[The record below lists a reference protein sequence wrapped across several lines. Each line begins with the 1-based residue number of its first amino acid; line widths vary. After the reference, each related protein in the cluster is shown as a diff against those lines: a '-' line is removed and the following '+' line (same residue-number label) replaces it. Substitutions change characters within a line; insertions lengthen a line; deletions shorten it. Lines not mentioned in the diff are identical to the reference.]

1 MGRLIAGGFALIYLL
16 ALTACTTPDDQPA
29 TASPPSAT
37 AATVAT
43 ATPTSAPA
51 STLPPGEHGGA
62 IVAVTQ
68 ADIDHRDV
76 HRDISATL
84 ASRGPGVAYSRMLRL
99 RTGEDVAQPSLL
111 LECDLCKTWEMEGP
125 LTYTFRLREGIR
137 WQDLPPVN
145 GRGLTAGDVAF
156 SYERQKTE
164 GWPNSPLLLAM
175 DTAEAVDDS
184 VLRVTLRFSDT
195 DFLAALA
202 DGRSKVVAREAVEA
216 EGSLENGPV
225 VGTGPWIWLRTV
237 EGDGSALE
245 ANPDYFEEGLPFV
258 KQLTFK
264 VIKDSDTRIAAFI
277 TGLVDVYDAPPH
289 EWAVL
294 QSRGFTNRTFLS
306 KEGGLGMLLAMN
318 VGNPPFD
325 DQAVRR
331 EVFKVLDPWS
341 YLEEKWSGQGY
352 VSAGVPVVTAQ
363 WLLDR
368 QAMEPFFGGET
379 AMVGGGRSFEIV
391 VADFGDI
398 YLAAGKRLEEA
409 LRLAGFDP
417 TVMVLNPVDYSD
429 RVWQK
434 KDYQL
439 FLGPVP
445 PTSTPNSYLFSLLHS
460 GGQWNILDH
469 EDSDLDSLVEAQ
481 QQAPFDS
488 DRRGE
493 GLKSIQRW
501 ILDQAYMVGLGGNG
515 SLWVLQDGVNGFY
528 PNTALSEYFF
538 WAKTWRGSLPSL
550 GG

>member
-1 MGRLIAGGFALIYLL
+1 MGRLIARGFALIYLL
-16 ALTACTTPDDQPA
+16 ALTACSTPDDQPA

-37 AATVAT
+37 AAIVAT

-51 STLPPGEHGGA
+51 STLPPGEYGGA

-99 RTGEDVAQPSLL
+99 RTGEEVAQPSLL
-111 LECDLCKTWEMEGP
+111 LECDLCETWEMEDP
-125 LTYTFRLREGIR
+125 LTYVFRLREGIL

-145 GRGLTAGDVAF
+145 GRALTAGDVAF

-195 DFLAALA
+195 DFLAALV

-216 EGSLENGPV
+216 EGSLEDGPV

-237 EGDGSALE
+237 EGDGSTFE

-258 KQLTFK
+258 RQLTFK

-331 EVFKVLDPWS
+331 EVFKILDPWS
-341 YLEEKWSGQGY
+341 YLEDRWSGQGY
-352 VSAGVPVVTAQ
+352 VSAGVPVVTAS

-368 QAMEPFFGGET
+368 QAMGPFFGGET
-379 AMVGGGRSFEIV
+379 AAAGGGRSFEIV

-398 YLAAGKRLEEA
+398 YLAAGKRLEEE
-409 LRLAGFDP
+409 LKLAGFDP

-469 EDSDLDSLVEAQ
+469 EDSDLDRLVEAQ
-481 QQAPFDS
+481 QQDPFDS

-493 GLKSIQRW
+493 GLTGHPALDIGAGLHDWSGGQR
-501 ILDQAYMVGLGGNG
+501 LALGPPRWRQ
-515 SLWVLQDGVNGFY
+515 WVLSQHSAFRVLF
-528 PNTALSEYFF
+528 
-538 WAKTWRGSLPSL
+538 L
-550 GG
+550 G